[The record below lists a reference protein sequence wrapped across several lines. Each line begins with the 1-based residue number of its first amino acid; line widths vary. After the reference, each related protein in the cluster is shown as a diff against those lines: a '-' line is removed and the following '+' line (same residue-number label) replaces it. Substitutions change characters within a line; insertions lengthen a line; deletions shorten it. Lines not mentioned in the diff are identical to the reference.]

1 MDAAF
6 CKNASKTR
14 IFFKKYHNNLLF
26 KDEIITLIIKN
37 THRFI
42 IDQYGNYVL
51 QFVVMMNVLKVNRL
65 IAEQFLKMDF
75 IFIAKQKFSSNVIE
89 KV

>member
-1 MDAAF
+1 MLHVAKMYRK
-6 CKNASKTR
+6 CKHSSKS
-14 IFFKKYHNNLLF
+14 IIIIYGI

-37 THRFI
+37 TQTFI

-51 QFVVMMNVLKVNRL
+51 QFVVMMNVLKVNKL

-75 IFIAKQKFSSNVIE
+75 IFIARQKFSSNVIE